1 MCTQGAQVA
10 HSFLLCDNKL
20 RVGVGVGVGL
30 GFQGGVSEGFC

>member
-10 HSFLLCDNKL
+10 HSFLPCDNKL
-20 RVGVGVGVGL
+20 RVGVGVRVRL